1 VQGGV
6 GGQATDIDIHAK
18 EILRMRH
25 RLNEIL
31 AEHSGQPLE
40 RLQADTE
47 RDYIMS
53 AEQAREYGIIDDVL
67 RKRS

>member
-31 AEHSGQPLE
+31 ADHSGQPIE

>member
-1 VQGGV
+1 MSGL

-18 EILRMRH
+18 EILRTRA

-31 AEHSGQPLE
+31 AEHTGQSLDRIQE
-40 RLQADTE
+40 DTE

-53 AEQAREYGIIDDVL
+53 AEQCREYGIIDAVIQQ
-67 RKRS
+67 RA